1 MIRLIQ
7 AAFIDM
13 ENMFDLLDEKVEVS
27 YLWFTTLIEPSIV
40 VWRVSFEVKLS
51 LPIRNSSSM
60 KTVIDRKTA
69 KF

>member
-40 VWRVSFEVKLS
+40 VWRYHLRSNLVYQ
-51 LPIRNSSSM
+51 
-60 KTVIDRKTA
+60 
-69 KF
+69 

>member
-40 VWRVSFEVKLS
+40 VWRGNHLRSNL
-51 LPIRNSSSM
+51 LYQ
-60 KTVIDRKTA
+60 
-69 KF
+69 